1 MNIDTAFRAIYSREP
16 NAEETG
22 RFNRIARELGIRDN
36 DAIWA
41 VVFLLGHHL
50 ELTQTMPERM
60 EQLTA
65 QSMVQFTAVLL
76 RARKSAE
83 AEFAATRARVEENVS
98 QALITS
104 VQKEI
109 ARTAQTVARD
119 TTRKSW
125 LQWLGGAAVSGM
137 ILVSGAFYWG
147 YATGNATGYV
157 RALDT
162 KSVSVWATTAMGHA
176 AYELDQN
183 EDLRSL
189 VRCDRDGWKI
199 QTAEDGKHK
208 ICTVGAA
215 RNGMIYGWYIP

>member
-1 MNIDTAFRAIYSREP
+1 MNIDAAFRSIYSRDP

-50 ELTQTMPERM
+50 ELTQGMPERM

-65 QSMVQFTAVLL
+65 QSMEQFTGVLL

-109 ARTAQTVARD
+109 ARSAQTVARD
-119 TTRKSW
+119 AARKSW

-137 ILVSGAFYWG
+137 ILIGGAFYWG
-147 YATGNATGYV
+147 YVTGNATGYV
-157 RALDT
+157 RALGA
-162 KSVSVWATTAMGHA
+162 KSISVWATTAMGQA

-183 EDLRSL
+183 DDLRAL
-189 VRCDRDGWKI
+189 VRCNRDGWKI

-208 ICTVGAA
+208 ICLVGAA
-215 RNGMIYGWYIP
+215 PNGRIYGWYLP